1 MSVFFAIGAIAG
13 VVLGVALTMLI
24 MISLIKKSNDWGDY
38 DDMQNTMKS
47 FEMIRKAD
55 NVKSTFLESGK
66 AD

>member
-1 MSVFFAIGAIAG
+1 MNVLFVIGAIAG
-13 VVLGVALTMLI
+13 VVFGVALTMFI

-47 FEMIRKAD
+47 FGMIRKAD